1 MILPQLL
8 CGWLITSCN
17 HRGQHKEP
25 SRVVRRQ
32 GWSWAEQR
40 RDNKDNSGD
49 ILLGQFVSNPV
60 QQSTSDH
67 PSQLSN
73 NVLRGHFIETGDTQD
88 QGVQEEDL
96 HEGVPY
102 HPHGDEEYE
111 ELYLVDD
118 NTVSYQE
125 YSVPG
130 DLLFLACAC

>member
-17 HRGQHKEP
+17 HRGQHKVP

-32 GWSWAEQR
+32 GWSLAEQR
-40 RDNKDNSGD
+40 RDNDD
-49 ILLGQFVSNPV
+49 LLLGQFVRSPSNIV

-67 PSQLSN
+67 PSQLAN
-73 NVLRGHFIETGDTQD
+73 NVLRGHFIETGHTQD
-88 QGVQEEDL
+88 QRVQEEDQ

-102 HPHGDEEYE
+102 DPQEYE

-118 NTVSYQE
+118 NTVSYQD

>member
-1 MILPQLL
+1 M
-8 CGWLITSCN
+8 
-17 HRGQHKEP
+17 
-25 SRVVRRQ
+25 RRQ

-88 QGVQEEDL
+88 QRVQEEDL
-96 HEGVPY
+96 HESVPY
-102 HPHGDEEYE
+102 NPHDDEEDE